1 MIKRKMRLLTGLLAV
16 MLCCAALTPAAF
28 AYADDPETTETAD
41 PGDCEACDRGRG
53 APHPGGQPD
62 PCGRH

>member
-28 AYADDPETTETAD
+28 AYADDPETAETAETVQETEE
-41 PGDCEACDRGRG
+41 PVTGG
-53 APHPGGQPD
+53 AEPLTPEGI
-62 PCGRH
+62 

>member
-28 AYADDPETTETAD
+28 AYADDPETAETA
-41 PGDCEACDRGRG
+41 GTI
-53 APHPGGQPD
+53 Q
-62 PCGRH
+62 